1 MNPLRRRIQTAMQ
14 SGGGAAAWTPTDIAG
29 LQLWLDASQI
39 TGLNDGD
46 SVATWPD
53 ASGNGHDATQA
64 TASKQPT
71 YQTNEVNGKPAVQ
84 TDGVDD
90 FIRSTFATAQP
101 FTRFSVWSVSL
112 PSFNHILGGVAANV
126 ALWCPSPN
134 AMQLYA
140 GTFGPVASVSSS
152 TWVLVVE
159 CYDGAS
165 SFIEVG
171 GARTTGNPSTGSP
184 GGVTIGAD
192 NGGNANTSG
201 KYAEVLHYAGR
212 LSDGDISTLVTY
224 LNTKYGL

>member
-1 MNPLRRRIQTAMQ
+1 MNPLRRRIHTAMQ
-14 SGGGAAAWTPTDIAG
+14 TRGGAAAFSPTDIAG
-29 LQLWLDASQI
+29 LKLWLDASQI
-39 TGLNDGD
+39 VGLNDGD
-46 SVATWPD
+46 AVATWTD
-53 ASGNGHDATQA
+53 LSGNSNNATQA

-90 FIRSTFATAQP
+90 FIRSTFATSQP

-112 PSFNHILGGVAANV
+112 PGGPHILGGVTANV
-126 ALWCPSPN
+126 ALFNPGAN
-134 AMQLYA
+134 NVQEFA
-140 GTFGPVASVSSS
+140 GAFGPTAGVASS

-159 CYDGAS
+159 CYDGAT

-171 GARTTGNPSTGSP
+171 GVRTTGNPSTGSP

-192 NGGNANTSG
+192 NGGGANSSG
-201 KYAEVLHYAGR
+201 KFAEVLHYDGR
-212 LSDGDISTLVTY
+212 VSDGDISTLVTY

>member
-14 SGGGAAAWTPTDIAG
+14 SGGGAAAWTPASIAG

-39 TGLNDGD
+39 AGLNDGD
-46 SVATWPD
+46 AVATWTD
-53 ASGNGHDATQA
+53 LSGNSNNATQA

-71 YQTNEVNGKPAVQ
+71 YQTNEVNGRPAVQ

-90 FIRSTFATAQP
+90 FIRSTFATSQP

-112 PSFNHILGGVAANV
+112 PGGNHVLGGVTANV
-126 ALWCPSPN
+126 ALYCPGAN
-134 AMQLYA
+134 NVQEFA
-140 GTFGPVASVSSS
+140 GALGPSASVSSS

-159 CYDGAS
+159 CYDGAT

-171 GARTTGNPSTGSP
+171 GVRTLGDPSTGSP